1 MDVDVYI
8 LVVVWFFQ
16 FTFACRQCA
25 SERYTTMRVQSMQY
39 EANLYIYLINRELI
53 VICVYD
59 EDSGELLRGI
69 YIYSRLFK
77 FLEFYA
83 VIQNGGGRARLINR
97 SIELDGSEK

>member
-1 MDVDVYI
+1 MTRI
-8 LVVVWFFQ
+8 
-16 FTFACRQCA
+16 A
-25 SERYTTMRVQSMQY
+25 
-39 EANLYIYLINRELI
+39 ANYFVE
-53 VICVYD
+53 
-59 EDSGELLRGI
+59 